1 LCCCL
6 IEIFFSEEL
15 ILNILFLDSQI
26 FFFLIVLSAFV
37 WFVSTRQAVFICVV
51 VLQSVLAVS
60 AYAKIEGECQWVF
73 VSSWLL
79 PRFNLSWPTGYV
91 LAVGRGLLVFSFRH
105 S

>member
-1 LCCCL
+1 MRLSGL
-6 IEIFFSEEL
+6 SRLAKQF
-15 ILNILFLDSQI
+15 LF
-26 FFFLIVLSAFV
+26 VY
-37 WFVSTRQAVFICVV
+37 CVV

-91 LAVGRGLLVFSFRH
+91 LAVGRGLLVFSFCH